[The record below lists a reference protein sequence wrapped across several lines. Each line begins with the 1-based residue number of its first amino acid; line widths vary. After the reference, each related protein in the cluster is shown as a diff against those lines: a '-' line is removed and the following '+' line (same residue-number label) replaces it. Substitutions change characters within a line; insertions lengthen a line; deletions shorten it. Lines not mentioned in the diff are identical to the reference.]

1 MNGWNETFLNP
12 NPNAIPNRNPNRELV
27 FLGGNLPD
35 TGKNKRKEWTKKNK
49 K

>member
-1 MNGWNETFLNP
+1 MNAWNETFLNP
-12 NPNAIPNRNPNRELV
+12 NPNAIPNRNPNRESV
-27 FLGGNLPD
+27 FLGGNFSD